1 MDCKV
6 FDIAT
11 GKEEDTTPLLVLA
24 RAYHAAWCSLYG
36 AEPLGWHRIMPLG
49 ILLDFRHRPDLGSPA
64 VGTPGVDLGS
74 QPRDA
79 FPGA

>member
-1 MDCKV
+1 MDCRV

-36 AEPLGWHRIMPLG
+36 AEPLGWHRILPLG
-49 ILLDFRHRPDLGSPA
+49 IMLDFRHRAQLSAPA
-64 VGTPGVDLGS
+64 VTGPDFDIGL
-74 QPRDA
+74 QPRDVA
-79 FPGA
+79 PRA

>member
-1 MDCKV
+1 MDCRV

-36 AEPLGWHRIMPLG
+36 AEPLGWHRILPLG
-49 ILLDFRHRPDLGSPA
+49 IMLDFRHRPEMS
-64 VGTPGVDLGS
+64 VPGATAQSVDGGLS
-74 QPRDA
+74 PRDA
-79 FPGA
+79 SPGA